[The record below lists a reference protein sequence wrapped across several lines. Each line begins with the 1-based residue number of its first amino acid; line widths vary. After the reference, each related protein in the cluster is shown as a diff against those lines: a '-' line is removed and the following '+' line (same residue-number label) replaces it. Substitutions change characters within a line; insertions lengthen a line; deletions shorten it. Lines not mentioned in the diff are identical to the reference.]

1 MPTPELQTRIQASLD
16 KHLQLACQFFKQ
28 DFPRPKLSFRQRGKI
43 AGSARLQGNE
53 IRLNPKLLVD
63 NQDAF
68 IRDVVPHELAHL
80 ITYQLYGR
88 VRPHGKQW
96 QHIMAEVFGLTPNTT
111 HQFDVSKVQ
120 GQTFTYRCQCNQYSL
135 SKIRHN
141 KVLKGQQ
148 YVCKRCS
155 TALRYCE

>member
-1 MPTPELQTRIQASLD
+1 M
-16 KHLQLACQFFKQ
+16 
-28 DFPRPKLSFRQRGKI
+28 
-43 AGSARLQGNE
+43 
-53 IRLNPKLLVD
+53 D
-63 NQDAF
+63 NQEAF

-80 ITYQLYGR
+80 IAYQLYGR

-96 QHIMAEVFGLTPNTT
+96 QQVMSEVFDLPPNTT

-120 GQTFTYRCQCNQYSL
+120 GQTFTYRCRCNQYSL

-141 KVLKGQQ
+141 KVRKGQQ